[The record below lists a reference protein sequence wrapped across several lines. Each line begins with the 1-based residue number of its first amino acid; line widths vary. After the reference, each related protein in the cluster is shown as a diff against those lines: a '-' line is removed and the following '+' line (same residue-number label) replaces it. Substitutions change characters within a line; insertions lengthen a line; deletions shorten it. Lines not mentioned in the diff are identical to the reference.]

1 MSYQLTFGL
10 HECERNVVCL
20 FSIQVI
26 TTTISF
32 VERRLPT
39 SRDSLLSSDCSGVVS
54 NVFTRNGEGFYL
66 SSPSEFVRYSLSAR
80 FIPKPMCMVE
90 LKEGMRKP
98 REEPPVVELAVESEA
113 LAR

>member
-1 MSYQLTFGL
+1 MILVCSTFDKAL
-10 HECERNVVCL
+10 E
-20 FSIQVI
+20 VI
-26 TTTISF
+26 TISIGV

-39 SRDSLLSSDCSGVVS
+39 SSDSLLSSDCSGVVS

-98 REEPPVVELAVESEA
+98 REEPPVVELAVEPET